1 MSNLKEVKKPE
12 QAEGLHPVAMAKKR
26 DRLVVLVL
34 GMHRSGTSA
43 VTGLV
48 SKLGV
53 GLPDNLLA
61 PQSDNERGFF
71 ESEDIVLAHERLFAA
86 IGTTWS
92 GLDDLDGVENTAAG
106 KVFMQEMRTLLERQ
120 FEQSPSLVLKDPRIC
135 RLAPLWLKL
144 IESLDADVI
153 CIHVS
158 RHPLAVAA
166 SLSQRNEFAPGRSIL
181 MWLDHALRAERET
194 RGRPR
199 IFVDFDKVMSDWRPL
214 AGRLADML
222 GNRRKLSAAAKVDIE
237 TFLSRELRHH
247 EFRPSDILSDD
258 ALPGWVQTAYR
269 NFELTL
275 DADGETEPDP
285 AQLDKAWDE
294 FDRARSLF
302 NATISDHVKEAASLR
317 AELEEARRAV
327 EARDAMLESA
337 RQEAAAAETAHQNA
351 VAELHESYAAIEAEF
366 AEARKHLEAASTEL
380 EAVRDELKTSQAEL
394 NAKRAQLQSA
404 LEELQSVRKEAGA
417 LEDQLSEAKVR
428 AGRAEDERAEL
439 EGLLAEAEGVKVR
452 LRQAENDLTTE
463 RETALR
469 LRRQYDENAS
479 YSRYLESHVKA
490 LEKTVREI
498 HDSTSWKITAPLRRV
513 RGIRTPRTPE
523 ARRADKPSSTEPGE
537 PGRSGFVAAVATPP
551 PEPAAPPVRR
561 TTPVDII
568 VPVYRGLETT
578 RACIESV
585 YASDPGV
592 PYELIILDD
601 CSPEPEV
608 SAYVASLAGRPHT
621 TVLKNEENKGFV
633 GTVNRGMS
641 VNPDHDV
648 VLLNSDTEVAN
659 DWLRRLVDA
668 AYSAPKI
675 SSVTPFSNNATICSY
690 PRYCDENAIPEGLSL
705 AELDQLFA
713 EANPAGTVDIPTAV
727 GFCMFITRDSL
738 DAVGLFDEEAFGK
751 GYGEENDFCL
761 RGAHNGWRH
770 LLAADT
776 FVFHKGGVSFAET
789 ALKQQEKASAVIRE
803 RWPAYFNDVAQ
814 HVSKDPERPFRIA
827 ATAMRYKR
835 DKRPVILA
843 ITHPYGGGV
852 ERQIDDLKEL
862 CAPYALFLTLRPGA
876 DGMVRLESDT
886 LDGVQLEFH
895 LDVEREH
902 LVRQLKDF
910 GVERVHV
917 HHSMGYSEALKDLVR
932 ALDVPFDFTV
942 HDYFAICPRAH
953 LGGTESAYCGE
964 PDEAACNACIKRD
977 FPVYHST
984 ISHYRDR
991 QAWMVRDA
999 DRVLAPSADTAR
1011 RMASYFPDTEIRTV
1025 PHTPKRAL
1033 TLDTNVPRLA
1043 SGERLRILVLGVL
1056 APHKGLSRVAEFV
1069 RLADDADAPVEI
1081 HLLGS
1086 VAGAMPESRRFTDHG
1101 TYIDA
1106 DLGKLIEQVDP
1117 HLIWFPAQVPETF
1130 SFTLGAAIASGRPVA
1145 AADLGAL
1152 PERLSGRAWSWVLP
1166 WKQTAREFLDFIS
1179 GVRETSFLTS
1189 TPPVPPQSELTAPL
1203 QTGFYQIDYLAP
1215 MQAKAPMIGRG
1226 ARRRIVAVDH
1236 PVMPTACGQIRLALP
1251 LTHPALSAD
1260 VAFSVLPL
1268 DEAMKAD
1275 ADAIMVQRTA
1285 VPDPDDANRL
1295 ADRCDRKGIRKLFE
1309 IDDDLFEL
1317 PDSHPEK
1324 QIYADLLRGAEAFM
1338 KRADR
1343 VVVTTDVI
1351 AERMRRYNPA
1361 VTVFPNYLDDRIW
1374 FTGAFGAPVPR
1385 EESEPLRVAFAGG
1398 STHREDIDSI
1408 MEGLRMA
1415 VARRPGAFEFH
1426 MVGAGP
1432 TEDAGLPLIRRQ
1444 PPPERAGHYVRFVDW
1459 LRRASNWHAAIAPL
1473 VPDRFNRAKSPLK
1486 FLDYGALGLAGIYA
1500 SGAPFEGVVADG
1512 ETGILATD
1520 PEEWAEALIRLAD
1533 DEAARFAM
1541 ASAARAEIRN
1551 HHTLAANADA
1561 IRAIWQELAG

>member
-1 MSNLKEVKKPE
+1 MSNLKEVKTPD
-12 QAEGLHPVAMAKKR
+12 QAEGLHSVATERKR

-53 GLPDNLLA
+53 GLPEHLLA
-61 PQSDNERGFF
+61 PQADNERGFF
-71 ESEDIVLAHERLFAA
+71 ESEDIVMAHERLFAA

-92 GLDDLDGVENTAAG
+92 GLDDLDGVENTPAG
-106 KVFMQEMRTLLERQ
+106 KAFIKEMRVLLERQ
-120 FEQSPSLVLKDPRIC
+120 FEHSSNLVLKDPRIC

-144 IESLDADVI
+144 IESLDSDVI
-153 CIHVS
+153 CLHVS

-166 SLSQRNEFAPGRSIL
+166 SLSKRNKFAPGRSIL

-194 RGRPR
+194 RGLPR
-199 IFVDFDKVMSDWRPL
+199 IFVDFDQVMNDWRPL
-214 AGRLADML
+214 AERLAEML

-237 TFLSRELRHH
+237 TFLSQELRHH
-247 EFRPSDILSDD
+247 EFLPSDIMSDD
-258 ALPGWVQTAYR
+258 ALPSWVQTAYQ
-269 NFELTL
+269 NFELTF
-275 DADGETEPDP
+275 DGQGAAEPDP
-285 AQLDKAWDE
+285 VQLDRAWDD

-302 NATISDHVKEAASLR
+302 NETISDHVKEAAGLR
-317 AELEEARRAV
+317 AELEQTARTLQEREADLSRLR
-327 EARDAMLESA
+327 EEK
-337 RQEAAAAETAHQNA
+337 EKAAAE
-351 VAELHESYAAIEAEF
+351 LHASYAAIEAEF
-366 AEARKHLEAASTEL
+366 SKAREHLQAS
-380 EAVRDELKTSQAEL
+380 
-394 NAKRAQLQSA
+394 
-404 LEELQSVRKEAGA
+404 RKETDLLKA
-417 LEDQLSEAKVR
+417 QLSEANDR
-428 AGRAEDERAEL
+428 ADRVEAARAEL
-439 EGLLAEAEGVKVR
+439 EALLVEAENVKAR
-452 LRQAENDLTTE
+452 LRQAENDLSTE
-463 RETALR
+463 RETGLR

-479 YSRYLESHVKA
+479 YSRYLESHAKA

-498 HDSTSWKITAPLRRV
+498 RESTSWKITAPLRRV

-523 ARRADKPSSTEPGE
+523 ARHAEKPSSPEPGE
-537 PGRSGFVAAVATPP
+537 PGRTGAAAAAARPSKTA
-551 PEPAAPPVRR
+551 PAPVRR
-561 TTPVDII
+561 NAPVDII

-592 PYELIILDD
+592 PYELIIIDD
-601 CSPEPEV
+601 CSPEPDV

-621 TVLKNEENKGFV
+621 TVLKNEQNKGFV

-641 VNPDHDV
+641 LNPGHDV

-659 DWLRRLVDA
+659 DWLRRMVEA

-690 PRYCDENAIPEGLSL
+690 PRYCDENTLPEGLSL
-705 AELDQLFA
+705 AELDKLFA

-738 DAVGLFDEEAFGK
+738 DALGLFDEDAFGK

-761 RGAHNGWRH
+761 RGAHHGWRH

-789 ALKQQEKASAVIRE
+789 ALKQQEKASVVIRD
-803 RWPAYFNDVAQ
+803 RWPSYFNDVAQ

-835 DKRPVILA
+835 DTRPVVLA
-843 ITHPYGGGV
+843 VTHPYGGGV
-852 ERQIDDLKEL
+852 ERQIDDVKEL
-862 CAPYALFLTLRPGA
+862 CAPYALFLTLRPAA

-886 LDGVQLEFH
+886 LDGVEAEYHLE
-895 LDVEREH
+895 LERGD
-902 LVRQLKDF
+902 LIRQLKDF
-910 GVERVHV
+910 GVERVHI
-917 HHSMGYSEALKDLVR
+917 HHSMGYSDALHDLVR
-932 ALDVPFDFTV
+932 ELGVPFDFTV
-942 HDYFAICPRAH
+942 HDYYSICPRAH
-953 LGGTESAYCGE
+953 LGGTESTYCGE

-984 ISHYRDR
+984 ISDYRDQ
-991 QAWMVRDA
+991 QAWTVRDA
-999 DRVLAPSADTAR
+999 DRVIAPSADTAR
-1011 RMASYFPDTEIRTV
+1011 RMTRYFPDAEIRTI

-1033 TLDTNVPRLA
+1033 SLDIGAPPLA
-1043 SGERLRILVLGVL
+1043 RDERLRILVLGVL

-1069 RLADDADAPVEI
+1069 RLADEAGAPVEV

-1086 VAGAMPESRRFTDHG
+1086 VGGAMPESDRFTDHG

-1106 DLGKLIEQVDP
+1106 ELGKLIDQVDP

-1152 PERLSGRAWSWVLP
+1152 PERLSGRPWSWVLP
-1166 WKQTAREFLDFIS
+1166 WKQTAEEFLGFVTDA
-1179 GVRETSFLTS
+1179 REKSFLTGA
-1189 TPPVPPQSELTAPL
+1189 PPVAPQSELAAPL
-1203 QTGFYQIDYLAP
+1203 PTAFYQIDYLAP

-1236 PVMPTACGQIRLALP
+1236 NVMPTACGQIRLALP
-1251 LTHPALSAD
+1251 LTHPALSSD

-1268 DEAMKAD
+1268 EEAMKAD
-1275 ADAIMVQRTA
+1275 ADAIVVQRTA
-1285 VPDPDDANRL
+1285 VPDPDMANRL

-1317 PDSHPEK
+1317 PESHPEK
-1324 QIYADLLRGAEAFM
+1324 AIYADLLRGAEAFM
-1338 KRADR
+1338 TRADR
-1343 VVVTTDVI
+1343 VVVTTEVI
-1351 AERMRRYNPA
+1351 AERMQRYNPA

-1374 FTGAFGAPVPR
+1374 FAGAFGAPLAR
-1385 EESEPLRVAFAGG
+1385 EAGEPLRVAFAGG

-1408 MEGLRMA
+1408 MEGLRAA
-1415 VARRPGAFEFH
+1415 VSKRPGKFEFH

-1432 TEDAGLPLIRRQ
+1432 TDDAGLPLIRRQ

-1459 LRRASNWHAAIAPL
+1459 LRRSADWHAAIAPL

-1541 ASAARAEIRN
+1541 AAAARAEIRN
-1551 HHTLAANADA
+1551 HHTLAANAET
-1561 IRAIWQELAG
+1561 IRTLWQELAG